1 MTKRVRSI
9 VYPLL
14 AAIIWGTAF
23 TAQSVCAE
31 YMSPFFINGI
41 RSLIAAA
48 VLAVVTF
55 FISRKNAIGPW
66 RELILGSLA
75 CGFSLFVAV
84 NLQQI
89 AIPFTATGKVAFVT
103 SFYTVIV
110 PVLGMLFGRTVNT
123 RVWVAIVVSLIGLY
137 LLCMGEGFKVGRYD
151 ILLIACAFFFAI
163 QIMFLSHYTKT
174 VNAIALSCGQFIV
187 VGVLSLVVSFISEH
201 GETQDLAS
209 CLPSLL
215 YIAIISS
222 ALAYTLQVAALRDG
236 ETTIT
241 TLLYSLESVFG
252 LLAGVVILSEKLSTR
267 ELIGCL
273 VIFVAVLFSQLPDKL
288 FEKIKPKA

>member
-14 AAIIWGTAF
+14 AAILWGTAF
-23 TAQSVCAE
+23 SAQSVCAE
-31 YMSPFFINGI
+31 HMSPFFINGI

-48 VLAVVTF
+48 VLAVISF
-55 FISRKNAIGPW
+55 FIARKKAIGPW
-66 RELILGSLA
+66 RELLLGSLA
-75 CGFSLFVAV
+75 CGFSLFAAV

-89 AIPFTATGKVAFVT
+89 AIPYTATGKVAFVT

-110 PVLGMLFGRTVNT
+110 PVLGMLFGRKVNV
-123 RVWVAIVVSLIGLY
+123 RVWAAIIMSLFGLY
-137 LLCMGEGFKVGRYD
+137 LLCMGEGYSIGRYD
-151 ILLIACAFFFAI
+151 ILLIACAFFFAV

-174 VNAIALSCGQFIV
+174 VNAIVLSCGQFIV
-187 VGVLSLVVSFISEH
+187 AGMLSLIVSFISER
-201 GETQDLAS
+201 GEVQDIGA

-215 YIAIISS
+215 YIAIFSS
-222 ALAYTLQVAALRDG
+222 CIAYTLQVAALRDG
-236 ETTIT
+236 EATIT
-241 TLLYSLESVFG
+241 SLLYSLESVFG
-252 LLAGVVILSEKLSTR
+252 LIAGAIILSEKLSAR

-273 VIFVAVLFSQLPDKL
+273 VIFVAVVFAQLPDKL